1 MFAVSQQSARPD
13 IVGQDG
19 KQQSIL
25 AVVLEHHQTFHQVC
39 SKQGVRLPFRHRRRE
54 LLSGQKLMIITHI
67 GGYSFQVCKPSKCL
81 IQNMPRSKGGNES
94 RTFLSF

>member
-54 LLSGQKLMIITHI
+54 LLSGQKLMTITHI
-67 GGYSFQVCKPSKCL
+67 GILLPSMQAL
-81 IQNMPRSKGGNES
+81 EVLDTDNGTLEWRE
-94 RTFLSF
+94 